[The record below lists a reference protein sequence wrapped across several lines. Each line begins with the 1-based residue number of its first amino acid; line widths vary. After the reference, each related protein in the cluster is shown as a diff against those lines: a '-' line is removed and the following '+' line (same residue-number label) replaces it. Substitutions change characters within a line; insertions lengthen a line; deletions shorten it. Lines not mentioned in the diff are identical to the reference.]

1 MLYWSERQVVIAIIY
16 FLSLI
21 FPKMFLKL
29 QPLLHAI
36 IFLVGLELIF
46 FKAGAAVFIAVA
58 LIVISI
64 YNGAKLG
71 GRWHFSILPSC
82 FTLSTL
88 TLLYLITG
96 GIDSQIFILVSTG
109 IYYMA
114 LLGAHRLGTYVN
126 DQTAKGMNMAVMAI
140 TIFFA
145 YAGAYG
151 IYLNFFVPLYYLML
165 AYWAVTILVSFQYF
179 SIIKDGSR
187 RKIWIYSFLL
197 AFVMAEMVWVMNF
210 WPFGY
215 LTAGVI
221 ALIMYYVLWD
231 LIQSH
236 FLNVLSRKRV
246 AVNMVF
252 FPIVIAFILLSAKW
266 LPIA

>member
-1 MLYWSERQVVIAIIY
+1 
-16 FLSLI
+16 
-21 FPKMFLKL
+21 MFLKL
-29 QPLLHAI
+29 QPFLHAI
-36 IFLVGLELIF
+36 LFLIGFELIF
-46 FKAGAAVFIAVA
+46 FKVGAAFFIAGI

-71 GRWHFSILPSC
+71 GRWFFSVLPSC
-82 FTLSTL
+82 FTLSAL
-88 TLLYLITG
+88 MLLYLITG
-96 GIDSQIFILVSTG
+96 AIDKQIFILVSTG
-109 IYYMA
+109 IYYLA
-114 LLGAHRLGTYVN
+114 LLGTYRLGSYMN
-126 DQTAKGMNMAVMAI
+126 DQTAKGMDMAVMAI

-165 AYWAVTILVSFQYF
+165 AYWTVTILVSFQYF
-179 SIIKDGSR
+179 AIIRNGSGR
-187 RKIWIYSFLL
+187 EIWTYSFLL

-236 FLNVLSRKRV
+236 FLNVLNRKKV

-252 FPIVIAFILLSAKW
+252 FPILIACILLSAKW